1 MEEKYSKEEIKSI
14 RTGAITLCA
23 ILVGVFITVSHN
35 ASIESKGLGGTY
47 NLYASFGRTDGLN
60 VGDAVRLS
68 GVDIGRVTAAELDNN
83 FRTRLT
89 LEIDKHYKIPD
100 DSSASIVSFGLI
112 GGKYVEIDVGGSEE
126 YLTPDSQVGYT
137 QDAMVLEEL
146 LDRMISIGKSKS
158 KTKEIMM
165 NKRPVETIM
174 GLVVLAVATLFMM
187 FAYQVSDLQVV
198 KGYEINARFLKVGG
212 LNTGADVRING
223 IKVGTVLAQK
233 INPEDYMVDVKM
245 SLMPDIV
252 LPADSTITI
261 AGDGLMGDKFVKIEP
276 GTSAEKLMPGSTATN
291 TKDAKS
297 LEDMVGEIIF
307 MVTGNDEKN

>member
-1 MEEKYSKEEIKSI
+1 
-14 RTGAITLCA
+14 
-23 ILVGVFITVSHN
+23 
-35 ASIESKGLGGTY
+35 
-47 NLYASFGRTDGLN
+47 
-60 VGDAVRLS
+60 
-68 GVDIGRVTAAELDNN
+68 
-83 FRTRLT
+83 
-89 LEIDKHYKIPD
+89 
-100 DSSASIVSFGLI
+100 
-112 GGKYVEIDVGGSEE
+112 
-126 YLTPDSQVGYT
+126 
-137 QDAMVLEEL
+137 
-146 LDRMISIGKSKS
+146 
-158 KTKEIMM
+158 M

-174 GLVVLAVATLFMM
+174 GLVVLVVATLFMM